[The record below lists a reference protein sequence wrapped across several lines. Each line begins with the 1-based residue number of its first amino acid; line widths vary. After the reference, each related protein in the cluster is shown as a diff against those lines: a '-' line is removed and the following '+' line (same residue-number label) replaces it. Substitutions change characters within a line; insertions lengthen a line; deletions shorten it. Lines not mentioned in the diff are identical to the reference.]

1 MKAILLVRV
10 STDRQEF
17 DEQER
22 IIYNQAIKDGYND
35 CDIIPIREK
44 ESAIKLTEEE
54 RKGLNRMKEAIESD
68 KEINCVYAWEISRI
82 ARKKKVLF
90 SILDYLITRKI
101 QLKIKEPFITLL
113 NSDGTVNEASETTFT
128 LFAQMAE
135 SEMRNKTARFS
146 RSKTASKSKGKYIGG
161 FYPFGYCVDEEG
173 YFQIK
178 EDEAEEV
185 RFIFN
190 SYVTA
195 RHSVKTITAEAR
207 LKGFRINKS
216 YQVRNILTNN
226 SYAGL
231 NEGGVKYPQII
242 SKEMFRLSREIAQ
255 KNNTNI
261 GLKTKNFYLCA
272 GLIKCHLCGYRYSGI
287 KGTHQ
292 YTCRGKLSPD
302 TYNLPHKCSAPSI
315 SINLLDAIVWEFTKK
330 VESFNPSDLISEVA
344 RIEREIEELNKQ
356 IENCNHLLELNE
368 KNRAKNNKM
377 YKIDAISDSEYETEN
392 NKIKAERKN
401 IENDIKTI
409 NEKIKGL
416 NDLKA
421 YRTSYETVKGN
432 LDNITDLPTR
442 REIIRNNI
450 EYIKIYNADISQH
463 KIIRI
468 KCKRYDYESFFIA
481 SATSH
486 KSYAQQYNHHTKF
499 NEETKMIDVYID
511 NEYKCSY
518 SWYQAMAENALYSR
532 TLVFNKELHYKD
544 NYNPVKAKEQREKNK
559 EKRNARARELYKV
572 RQEELKKSQQTE
584 QPD

>member
-1 MKAILLVRV
+1 
-10 STDRQEF
+10 
-17 DEQER
+17 
-22 IIYNQAIKDGYND
+22 
-35 CDIIPIREK
+35 
-44 ESAIKLTEEE
+44 
-54 RKGLNRMKEAIESD
+54 
-68 KEINCVYAWEISRI
+68 
-82 ARKKKVLF
+82 
-90 SILDYLITRKI
+90 
-101 QLKIKEPFITLL
+101 
-113 NSDGTVNEASETTFT
+113 
-128 LFAQMAE
+128 
-135 SEMRNKTARFS
+135 
-146 RSKTASKSKGKYIGG
+146 
-161 FYPFGYCVDEEG
+161 
-173 YFQIK
+173 
-178 EDEAEEV
+178 
-185 RFIFN
+185 
-190 SYVTA
+190 
-195 RHSVKTITAEAR
+195 
-207 LKGFRINKS
+207 
-216 YQVRNILTNN
+216 
-226 SYAGL
+226 
-231 NEGGVKYPQII
+231 
-242 SKEMFRLSREIAQ
+242 MFRLSREIAQ